1 MTENNN
7 QIGQERKTLEAAH
20 GKVWDEEELAREFK
34 VTAIIAP
41 QIVVVRKADG
51 QVGSL
56 TFQNEP
62 RYYFNFQPSPGFG
75 DA

>member
-1 MTENNN
+1 MTR
-7 QIGQERKTLEAAH
+7 QDRQTLEAAH
-20 GKVWDEEELAREFK
+20 GKARNEEELAREFK
-34 VTAIIAP
+34 VTAIIAQ

-56 TFQNEP
+56 TFQYEP

>member
-1 MTENNN
+1 MT
-7 QIGQERKTLEAAH
+7 GLDRKTLEAAH
-20 GKVWDEEELAREFK
+20 GRVWSEEELAHEFK

-41 QIVVVRKADG
+41 KVVVVRKSDG

-56 TFQNEP
+56 TFQNDP
-62 RYYFNFQPSPGFG
+62 RFYFDFQPDPGFG

>member
-1 MTENNN
+1 MT
-7 QIGQERKTLEAAH
+7 GQDRQTLEAAH
-20 GKVWDEEELAREFK
+20 GKVWDEEELAQEFK
-34 VTAIIAP
+34 TTAIISS